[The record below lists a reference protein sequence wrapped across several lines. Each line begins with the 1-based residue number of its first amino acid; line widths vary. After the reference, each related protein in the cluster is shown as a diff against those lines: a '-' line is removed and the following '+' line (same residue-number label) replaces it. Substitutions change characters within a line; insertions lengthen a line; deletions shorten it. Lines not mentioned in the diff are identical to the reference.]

1 MITTDK
7 FVLFWGDQDIYSNFY
22 PAEFEME
29 GNHFYWSEQAFMW
42 LKAVTFGADDIANEL
57 LAMTPEKHTPLEC
70 KKLGSR
76 IKNFDDIIWTAKSY
90 DAMVTAVYKKFSQN
104 PTLLK
109 QLLDT
114 NDRILVEASP
124 YDKIW
129 GIGMSE
135 TDKDAQDVSNWKG
148 QNLLGK
154 VLMDVRKELK

>member
-1 MITTDK
+1 MITNDK
-7 FVLFWGDQDIYSNFY
+7 FVLFWGDEDIYSNFY

-42 LKAVTFGADDIANEL
+42 IKAVTFGAHDIATEIL
-57 LAMTPEKHTPLEC
+57 DMTPAKNIPLDC
-70 KKLGSR
+70 KKLGRR
-76 IKNFDDIIWTAKSY
+76 IKNFDDTIWTAKSY

-104 PTLLK
+104 PILLQ

-135 TDKDAQDVSNWKG
+135 QHADAQDMSKWQG

-154 VLMDVRKELK
+154 VLMDIRKELK